1 MSEVTDT
8 KQNQNIIG
16 ALTYLLGFITGIIFL
31 LVEKNNKFIRFHA
44 MQSTITFGG
53 LFIVNIVLQAVPFVG
68 ALVSSLLSLVGLI
81 AWVVLMIK
89 AFQGEYFK
97 LPYIGDL
104 AEQYMGKIK

>member
-1 MSEVTDT
+1 MTEET
-8 KQNQNIIG
+8 KQNQNIIA

-31 LVEKNNKFIRFHA
+31 LVEKKNPFIRFHA

-53 LFIVNIVLQAVPFVG
+53 LFIINIVLQAVPFVG
-68 ALVSSLLSLVGLI
+68 ALVSSIISLVGLI
-81 AWVVLMIK
+81 AWIVLMIK
-89 AFQGEYFK
+89 ALQGEKFK